1 VKKFTLSF
9 GMLLLLTIITTP
21 YLLPVQ
27 ASPISSSI
35 DPNSSVPVSSEIPP
49 SSEDNTIVL
58 AVNEPVG
65 FQSSTNYS
73 TNYRAVGSTSFNN
86 TNKYVYLSNGP
97 IYSAGSFFTKNK
109 VFLTNSVSAGFS
121 TFFEMSV
128 FGSSGYADGFTFIV
142 SRDIN
147 VLGQAGGAIGYG
159 GINNSIAVLFDNYDN
174 GGQPPLCLSL
184 GVNGGQGNC
193 QYSGYYSGNFKIWI
207 DYARNTNGGRL
218 EVRMHNANNFTRP
231 VNPSRAWDN
240 ITFDQIGNE
249 FYTGFTASTG
259 GFSQVAYLKSWY
271 FSASY
276 SPNGIDPTDA
286 ANFVTDNVPPSNP
299 RIEPFKIG
307 NEWFFK
313 PDPNFDSETNLSYLY
328 TFGNNQ
334 EYAFFNP
341 FTARASFNSTDQ
353 TLYLYALDLAG
364 NRSPGAGT
372 YPYFRANYVLN
383 YPGAQNVTSFYPGFN
398 ATYPVTQNVDLLLP
412 VRPGYRF
419 EGWALSPVQSTNLI
433 NQYTFN
439 GNANFFARWAFLPY
453 TVVFDTNGGTTIDDV
468 NTNINLGF
476 SLPSNPT
483 KPNHQFDGW
492 YLDEAF
498 TQPLDLNEFPHTNLT
513 LYAKWIVNT
522 HTLTIEHEADET
534 TEVSTFDYGTTLSL
548 SSLAP
553 TPREGFVFAGYYQD
567 AAFEELVTGS
577 IQITGDQTIYAKWI
591 DLRPVI
597 QFENDVQSITEPLT
611 TSLANQDALQN
622 ARNAYNQ
629 LSEDQKAYVSEE
641 ALAEL
646 TALEAQMAD
655 LLAVEAVVTMI
666 DDLPRIIQ
674 LEDQA
679 LLAAAIQAYAN
690 LTPAQVAL
698 FPTDRLHHLNDL
710 SQQYSDLSEANHVE
724 TMVWEI
730 PTNFSVDNIE
740 EIQAAVLAYDA
751 LLPEEI
757 AMMDP
762 VAVAKLNTAKGQLN
776 LLIACRG
783 LIELIEAIGPEVSLD
798 DESRIA
804 EAFAYFETMSA
815 EELKY
820 LDMQYYQFLLTYSK
834 THQDMTIAL
843 PVNDLL
849 SSLPTTITLDDEA
862 IILEALAAYE
872 SLSSDQQQYIDEAY
886 LDNLRFALNEL
897 DRLKNID
904 EGGGGTIDPPPVDP
918 PIDPPVVEAYF
929 PWIIIIVLVTWIGA
943 YALTQKKPILIP

>member
-1 VKKFTLSF
+1 MMPVIAS
-9 GMLLLLTIITTP
+9 TIG
-21 YLLPVQ
+21 
-27 ASPISSSI
+27 SSSV
-35 DPNSSVPVSSEIPP
+35 DSSGSSSEPNP
-49 SSEDNTIVL
+49 SSEEVSSSQDDTIVL

-65 FQSSTNYS
+65 FQSSTNY
-73 TNYRAVGSTSFNN
+73 TNNYRSVGSTFLNN
-86 TNKYVYLSNGP
+86 TNKYVYLSNGAN
-97 IYSAGSFFTKNK
+97 YSAGSFFTKNK
-109 VFLTNSVSAGFS
+109 IFLTNSMSAGFS
-121 TFFEMSV
+121 TFFEMSL
-128 FGSSGYADGFTFIV
+128 FGASGYADGFTFIV

-147 VLGQAGGAIGYG
+147 VLGQSGGAIGYG
-159 GINNSIAVLFDNYDN
+159 GINNSIAVLFDNYNN
-174 GGQPPLCLSL
+174 GNQQPLCLSL

-193 QYSGYYSGNFKIWI
+193 QYSGYHSGNFKIWI
-207 DYARNTNGGRL
+207 DYSRYTNGGRL
-218 EVRMHNANNFTRP
+218 EVRLHNESNFNRP
-231 VNPSRAWDN
+231 VNPARAWDN
-240 ITFDQIGNE
+240 ISFDQIGNE
-249 FYTGFTASTG
+249 FFTGFTAATG
-259 GFSQVAYLKSWY
+259 GETQYALLKSWY

-286 ANFVTDNVPPSNP
+286 ANFVTDNVPPTNP

-307 NEWFFK
+307 DEWFFK
-313 PDPNFDSETNLSYLY
+313 PDPNFVSEPNLTYLY

-334 EYAFFNP
+334 QYAFYNAI
-341 FTARASFNSTDQ
+341 TARASFNTNDQ

-364 NRSPGAGT
+364 NRSPSAGT
-372 YPYFRANYVLN
+372 YPYFKANYVLN
-383 YPGAQNVTSFYPGFN
+383 YPGAQDITSYYPAYN
-398 ATYPVTQNVDLLLP
+398 ATYPVTQNVDLITP

-439 GNANFFARWAFLPY
+439 GNANFFARWSFLPY
-453 TVVFDTNGGTTIDDV
+453 TVVFDTNGGTTINDV

-476 SLPSNPT
+476 SLPSDPT
-483 KPNHQFDGW
+483 KANHQFDGW

-534 TEVSTFDYGTTLSL
+534 TEVSTFDYGITLSL

-553 TPREGFVFAGYYQD
+553 TPREGFVFAGFYQD
-567 AAFEELVTGS
+567 AAFEQLVTGS

-597 QFENDVQSITEPLT
+597 QFENDVQAIGEPLT

-622 ARNAYNQ
+622 ARDAYNQ
-629 LSEDQKAYVSEE
+629 LSEEQKAYVSEE

-679 LLAAAIQAYAN
+679 LLTAAIQAYAN

-698 FPTDRLHHLNDL
+698 FPTDRFHHLNDL

-724 TMVWEI
+724 IMVWEI
-730 PTNFSVDNIE
+730 PTNFSVDHIE

-783 LIELIEAIGPEVSLD
+783 LIDLIVAIGPEVSLD
-798 DESRIA
+798 DESSIA
-804 EAFAYFETMSA
+804 EAFAYFESMSA

-843 PVNDLL
+843 PVNNLL

-862 IILEALAAYE
+862 IILDALAAYE

-904 EGGGGTIDPPPVDP
+904 EGGGGEVDPPPVDP

-929 PWIIIIVLVTWIGA
+929 PWIIIIVVVTWIGA